1 MCKFY
6 LYCVVFLSIITLVL
20 CSRPR
25 NEIEDF
31 VSDALPRSVA
41 SEQVMLDKRNI
52 SQSYIDNVEYSRLFT
67 DFSNNSDTAKYLNKK
82 HPHSQCNCGRPYM
95 AYASRW
101 RLDFVQEVNSPLP
114 TNSQLTVTVE
124 DIYYSTDS
132 LFCVALICL
141 YSHYAKIEGLE
152 DMCDAGREYSA
163 EALIGYR
170 DSISQQF
177 KIYPFRPFRT
187 IGFESCQ
194 SAMAHLRYM
203 FFNDLKGSY
212 MGLLYYDASD
222 ENNVDDYEF
231 NLKDPQFFSSRIF
244 KKDDLQKGC
253 YNFQLYESRGKIFEY
268 QCFSNQPDSIKE
280 LWLKGVCD

>member
-31 VSDALPRSVA
+31 ESDALPRSVA
-41 SEQVMLDKRNI
+41 SEQVMLDKKNI
-52 SQSYIDNVEYSRLFT
+52 SQSFIDNVEYLRLFK
-67 DFSNNSDTAKYLNKK
+67 DFSNISDTAKHLNKK
-82 HPHSQCNCGRPYM
+82 HPHTQCDCGNIYKP
-95 AYASRW
+95 YASRW
-101 RLDFVQEVNSPLP
+101 SLANVQHVNSPLP

-141 YSHYAKIEGLE
+141 YLHYDKIDGLE

-163 EALIGYR
+163 QALIGYR
-170 DSISQQF
+170 DSISQPF
-177 KIYPFRPFRT
+177 KIYPLFAFMS

-194 SAMAHLRYM
+194 SAMAYLRYLY
-203 FFNDLKGSY
+203 FNDLKGSY
-212 MGLLYYDASD
+212 MGPQYYDASD

-231 NLKDPQFFSSRIF
+231 NLNDPQFFSSRIF

-253 YNFQLYESRGKIFEY
+253 YNFQLYESRGKIVEY

>member
-177 KIYPFRPFRT
+177 KIYPFGPFHT
-187 IGFESCQ
+187 IGFESCR
-194 SAMAHLRYM
+194 SAMAHLRHMY
-203 FFNDLKGSY
+203 FNDLKGSY
-212 MGLLYYDASD
+212 MGQLYYDASD

>member
-6 LYCVVFLSIITLVL
+6 LYCVVFWSIISLVL

-25 NEIEDF
+25 TEIEDF

-52 SQSYIDNVEYSRLFT
+52 SQSFIDNVEYSRLFT

-95 AYASRW
+95 SYARRCS
-101 RLDFVQEVNSPLP
+101 LDFVQDVNSPLP

-141 YSHYAKIEGLE
+141 YLHYDKIEGLE
-152 DMCDAGREYSA
+152 DKRDAGREYSA

-177 KIYPFRPFRT
+177 KIYPFGPFHT
-187 IGFESCQ
+187 IGFESCR
-194 SAMAHLRYM
+194 SAMAHLRHMY
-203 FFNDLKGSY
+203 FNDLKGSY
-212 MGLLYYDASD
+212 MGQLYYDASD